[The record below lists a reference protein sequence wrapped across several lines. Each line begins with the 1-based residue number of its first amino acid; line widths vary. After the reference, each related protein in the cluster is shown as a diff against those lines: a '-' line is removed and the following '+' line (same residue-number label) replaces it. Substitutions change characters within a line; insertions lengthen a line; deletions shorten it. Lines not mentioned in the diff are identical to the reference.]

1 MPSDLECRSRGSR
14 LFHCTVL
21 LVVDDGGGDG
31 NAGDGVGAFLSG
43 FNVQRE
49 AARGRTGL
57 KSDLSNIWE
66 SGMSQ
71 NVTAV
76 VSSQRFRVSDQ

>member
-57 KSDLSNIWE
+57 KSVIGTFEQHLGEWH
-66 SGMSQ
+66 
-71 NVTAV
+71 VTK
-76 VSSQRFRVSDQ
+76 RHGCRL